1 MATRLISAGVGV
13 AVALLVFF
21 LHHTI
26 VLPVAAALIALILL
40 FEFFR
45 AADLL
50 QYKLSAISGIFYGAA
65 LPFVAIGIAA
75 RFRMLLTVVC
85 VGLMMLD
92 YVLRR
97 CEMPAKDFFT
107 AVGGSLLIANA
118 MASAVTLHNTHVQ
131 HGLAYLVLALGGAWI
146 ADTGAY
152 FTGTFFGRTPL
163 CPAVSPKKTLEGF
176 IGGIV
181 STVIFFVVFNLVY
194 SAVLSGKG
202 TPIEVSWLSTVCVG
216 AACAVLGTLGDL
228 TASVLKRQ
236 LEIKDY
242 GTIMPG
248 HGGLL
253 DRFDSVLLVLPFF
266 CAYVQAS
273 SFFNIH

>member
-26 VLPVAAALIALILL
+26 VLPIAAALVALIML
-40 FEFFR
+40 FEFLR
-45 AADLL
+45 ANDLL
-50 QYKLSAISGIFYGAA
+50 QYKLTAAAALIYGAV
-65 LPFVAIGIAA
+65 LPLVTVGLAA

-85 VGLMMLD
+85 IGVVMTD

-97 CEMPAKDFFT
+97 QKMPAKDFF
-107 AVGGSLLIANA
+107 AAAAGMLLIANG
-118 MASAVTLHNTHVQ
+118 MACAVTLHNTHSQ

-152 FTGTFFGRTPL
+152 FTGSFFGKTKL
-163 CPAVSPKKTLEGF
+163 CPEVSPKKTLEGF
-176 IGGIV
+176 IGGIAANI
-181 STVIFFVVFNLVY
+181 IFFVVFNLIY
-194 SAVLSGKG
+194 SAVLSNKH
-202 TPIEVSWLSTVCVG
+202 TPIEVSWLSTVCVA

-236 LEIKDY
+236 LGIKDY

-248 HGGLL
+248 HGGLI

-273 SFFNIH
+273 SFFNIK